1 MRTFSIRTG
10 AKGSDPEPV
19 IRNDAPP
26 ELRLTLVDIASEC
39 GLTPNQLRHVL
50 TRQLRIRK
58 TDDQGCQ
65 HVDRQNRQI
74 LDGCQWSEIY
84 DVVEA
89 IHAELSRLDLQWS
102 SASAERFELELNDY
116 FERRGFAWVMTDGR
130 VESSPAPAFTL
141 AISEA
146 REVLERCGWQ
156 TARRELD
163 EAVRDLSRRPTPDLT
178 GALQHSLAAL
188 ECAARSSTGD
198 SKATLGQIISR
209 HRGQVLPKPFDKV
222 VEKLWGFA
230 SEVARHVRED
240 TAPEGPETELAVHAA
255 ATVIT
260 YLNRKG
266 QIE

>member
-1 MRTFSIRTG
+1 
-10 AKGSDPEPV
+10 
-19 IRNDAPP
+19 
-26 ELRLTLVDIASEC
+26 
-39 GLTPNQLRHVL
+39 
-50 TRQLRIRK
+50 
-58 TDDQGCQ
+58 
-65 HVDRQNRQI
+65 VDRQNRAT

-84 DVVEA
+84 DVAEA

-116 FERRGFAWVMTDGR
+116 FERRGFAWDMTNGR
-130 VESSPAPAFTL
+130 VESSSAPAFTL

-146 REVLERCGWQ
+146 RDVLEQRGWQ

-188 ECAARSSTGD
+188 ECAARTSTGD

-209 HRGQVLPKPFDKV
+209 HRGQLVPRPIDDV

-230 SEVARHVRED
+230 SEIARHVREGC
-240 TAPEGPETELAVHAA
+240 GPESPEAELAVHAA

-266 QIE
+266 HIQ